1 LGGESGLVEFPAVE
15 LPEFDTGTEVCS
27 TLGLDIG
34 ELIGT
39 TEGEFVFVVVF
50 VDGETL
56 GLLIVGR
63 SGRRAGERVLLLRT
77 GAEILPKFLEGIL
90 VFVLKIGSLVMFG
103 VPVSSGVLETK
114 MLGRRKILVG
124 EVGAFVNVA
133 LLGDSVL
140 LRRDLISWSGLGIA
154 IRLMGDLELMVL
166 FVVATEGG
174 SESSSFMRIIGGLV
188 F

>member
-114 MLGRRKILVG
+114 MLGRRKI
-124 EVGAFVNVA
+124 FVNVA